1 MSAAAEFVDVSQVF
15 GDFTAV
21 DGIDLAIPSG
31 KLTTLLGP
39 SGCGKTTSLR
49 MLAGYSTPTSGR
61 ILIDGV
67 DSTRLAPEKRG
78 LGMVFQSYALFPHL
92 SVADNVGYGLKLR
105 GLGRA
110 ERAQRVT
117 ESLEMVGLAH
127 LAASRPR
134 RLSGGQQQRVAL
146 ARAIAIRP
154 RLLLLDEPLS
164 NLDAR
169 LRVQMRSEIR
179 RIQSETGLTVVLV
192 THDQDEALE
201 MSDEMVLMRAGRIM
215 QQGAPAEV
223 FGAPANRF
231 VADFLG
237 YENFLGLADGSL
249 VTVRPEHLAVTSGA
263 AAPAGALAL
272 DAVVVDVAYRGVDVL
287 VTVEA
292 TDPAGDSVR
301 LVSDVRADSAARVAP
316 GDAVVVSAAAS
327 RIVALARD

>member
-1 MSAAAEFVDVSQVF
+1 MNAAAEFVHVSQVF

-21 DGIDLAIPSG
+21 DAIDLAIPAG

-49 MLAGYSTPTSGR
+49 MLAGYAAPTSGR

-67 DSTRLAPEKRG
+67 DSTRLPPEKRG

-110 ERAQRVT
+110 ERQQRVT

-127 LAASRPR
+127 LAGSRPR

-154 RLLLLDEPLS
+154 KLLLLDEPLS

-201 MSDEMVLMRAGRIM
+201 MSDEMVLMRAGQIQ
-215 QQGAPAEV
+215 QQGAPSAV

-237 YENFLGLADGSL
+237 YENFVVLGDGST
-249 VTVRPEHLAVTSGA
+249 VTVRPEHLSVSA
-263 AAPAGALAL
+263 AAPAGAGLAL
-272 DAVVVDVAYRGVDVL
+272 DGVVVDVAYRGVDVL
-287 VTVEA
+287 VTVAARDA
-292 TDPAGDSVR
+292 TGAEVR
-301 LVSDVRADSAARVAP
+301 LVSDVRADGSPTVAP
-316 GDAVVVSAAAS
+316 GDPVVVSAAAGRLVTLPS
-327 RIVALARD
+327 A

>member
-215 QQGAPAEV
+215 QQGAPAAV

-249 VTVRPEHLAVTSGA
+249 VTVRPEHLSVTSGA
-263 AAPAGALAL
+263 AAPSGALSL

-292 TDPAGDSVR
+292 TDPAGDPVR

>member
-215 QQGAPAEV
+215 QQGAPAAV

-263 AAPAGALAL
+263 SSGALSL

-292 TDPAGDSVR
+292 TDPAGDPVR